1 MRKVELNEWG
11 LIDYRNV
18 VFKMPNE
25 SHAAD
30 VIMRA
35 FPRSFMIFLMRDG
48 RDVMKSRFSP
58 FASPTLAETTDP
70 RMRLHAIAFWSHFWN
85 FQVDIIHS
93 AFSAH
98 PPQRSLFVRYEDLRR
113 DTMAELRVIFDRVG
127 LSMADDAL
135 AKLVSRTTLENIPAD
150 QKGPDKPR
158 QEGLIGKYASVFS
171 RWEIELM
178 EAIMGPNLQRFGYEL
193 HAVSKQVADPPTAG

>member
-1 MRKVELNEWG
+1 MLGFALGFMHVPALDREREIPTTWKSRVYRWKTSSEKMRKVELNEWG

-98 PPQRSLFVRYEDLRR
+98 PPQRSLFVRYEDLPR
-113 DTMAELRVIFDRVG
+113 D
-127 LSMADDAL
+127 
-135 AKLVSRTTLENIPAD
+135 
-150 QKGPDKPR
+150 
-158 QEGLIGKYASVFS
+158 
-171 RWEIELM
+171 
-178 EAIMGPNLQRFGYEL
+178 
-193 HAVSKQVADPPTAG
+193 